1 METSKKI
8 RNARLA
14 AKMSQGEL
22 GARCNMHHTHISAYE
37 RGTRIP
43 KLEAIAA
50 IAKALDVS
58 PISLLPDWFLE
69 LDKKITG
76 NGKGL

>member
-22 GARCNMHHTHISAYE
+22 GTRCNMHYTHISAYE

-43 KLEAIAA
+43 KLEAIAT

-69 LDKKITG
+69 ADKKITA
-76 NGKGL
+76 